1 MVIPRFSIP
10 IVLQSDLNEIL
21 TADDASMKCDIAF
34 YHSRAT
40 TITER
45 KPSEEAQQS
54 NLGSNILSEI
64 SKHLGWY
71 AWLDQND
78 TFHIH
83 DIITLLKGP

>member
-45 KPSEEAQQS
+45 KPSEKAQQQS

-71 AWLDQND
+71 A
-78 TFHIH
+78 
-83 DIITLLKGP
+83 